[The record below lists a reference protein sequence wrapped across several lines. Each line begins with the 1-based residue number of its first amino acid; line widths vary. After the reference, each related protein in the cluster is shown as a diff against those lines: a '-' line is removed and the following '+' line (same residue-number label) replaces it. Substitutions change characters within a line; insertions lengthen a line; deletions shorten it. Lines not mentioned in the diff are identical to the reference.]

1 MHMEL
6 CSQTSHTYCQMKS
19 SKVHAER
26 MGMFREPLLD
36 ITAPP
41 RLQHIPVVQLLRRPG
56 RGQLE
61 PRISWPA

>member
-6 CSQTSHTYCQMKS
+6 FSQTSHTCCQMKT

-26 MGMFREPLLD
+26 MEMFREPLLD
-36 ITAPP
+36 VTAPP
-41 RLQHIPVVQLLRRPG
+41 RVQHIPVAQLLRRLG